1 MWGCQMGQADSK
13 IERQNTI
20 KPIER
25 VDGLMFDSKFNYEDF
40 TENKTDNRNYLND
53 VGLPEGF
60 IV

>member
-1 MWGCQMGQADSK
+1 MGQADSK